1 LEEAVSKAKK
11 EEKAKARVEHPT
23 CCCPFCLSSRMMD
36 EAKEQYSGF
45 FTHLRNA
52 RMEVLRAF
60 RTLIDERISSL
71 ENQKK
76 KKVTKVKVE

>member
-1 LEEAVSKAKK
+1 MSKPKK
-11 EEKAKARVEHPT
+11 EEKSEAKMEHTT
-23 CCCPFCLSSRMMD
+23 CCCPFCLSSRMMG
-36 EAKEQYSGF
+36 EAKDQYSGF

-52 RMEVLRAF
+52 RIEVLRGF

-71 ENQKK
+71 EKQK

>member
-1 LEEAVSKAKK
+1 MSKPKK
-11 EEKAKARVEHPT
+11 EEKSKARVEHKT
-23 CCCPFCLSSRMMD
+23 CCCPLCLSSRMME

-52 RMEVLRAF
+52 RIEVLRGF

-71 ENQKK
+71 EKQK

>member
-1 LEEAVSKAKK
+1 MSKPKK
-11 EEKAKARVEHPT
+11 EEKGKGAEDNKT
-23 CCCPFCLSSRMMD
+23 CCCPFCLSSRMME

-45 FTHLRNA
+45 FTHLRQA
-52 RMEVLRAF
+52 RIEVLRAF

-71 ENQKK
+71 EISK

>member
-1 LEEAVSKAKK
+1 LEGVVSKPKK
-11 EEKAKARVEHPT
+11 EEQGKARVEHTT
-23 CCCPFCLSSRMMD
+23 CCCPFCLSSRMME

-52 RMEVLRAF
+52 RIEVLKGF
-60 RTLIDERISSL
+60 RTLIDDRISSL
-71 ENQKK
+71 EKQK

>member
-1 LEEAVSKAKK
+1 MNNPKGEKKGKVSA
-11 EEKAKARVEHPT
+11 EHET
-23 CCCPFCLSSRMMD
+23 CCCPFCLSNRMIE

-45 FTHLRNA
+45 FSHLRKA
-52 RMEVLRAF
+52 RVEVLRAF

-71 ENQKK
+71 EENR

>member
-1 LEEAVSKAKK
+1 VSKPKREKK
-11 EEKAKARVEHPT
+11 SKASTEHDT
-23 CCCPFCLSSRMMD
+23 CCCPFCLSSRMME

-45 FTHLRNA
+45 FTHLRQA
-52 RMEVLRAF
+52 RIEVLRAF

-71 ENQKK
+71 EENK

>member
-1 LEEAVSKAKK
+1 MSKPKREKK
-11 EEKAKARVEHPT
+11 SKTSVERNT
-23 CCCPFCLSSRMMD
+23 CCCPFCLSSRMVE

-45 FTHLRNA
+45 FTHLRQA
-52 RMEVLRAF
+52 RIEVLRAL

-71 ENQKK
+71 EEHK